1 MSNEARFREALA
13 SAFHDP
19 EEGTWAGHGTIAED
33 CYVCSRTAT
42 AVLAALPQGDTA
54 LVKALRTGDEDLVK
68 DLAASLIFGTNVVE
82 KVCRKVKQLGA
93 LLSDAHPG
101 DDEGEEVSRD
111 RRELWLLDNYL
122 AVNGTNPGQRE
133 RRRLL
138 HQYLCE
144 TCTHEWADVSG
155 WGGSPEGT
163 HQCSWCNEV
172 LTPEEWRDPHADR
185 AAGETG
191 EVER

>member
-1 MSNEARFREALA
+1 MSKVDEVRTVERFRCSACGRLVGKSRWGRLA
-13 SAFHDP
+13 SHQV
-19 EEGTWAGHGTIAED
+19 GAG
-33 CYVCSRTAT
+33 
-42 AVLAALPQGDTA
+42 GDICA
-54 LVKALRTGDEDLVK
+54 G
-68 DLAASLIFGTNVVE
+68 S
-82 KVCRKVKQLGA
+82 GA

-122 AVNGTNPGQRE
+122 AVNGTNPGQHE

-172 LTPEEWRDPHADR
+172 LTPEEWRESHAAR

-191 EVER
+191 EVERRG